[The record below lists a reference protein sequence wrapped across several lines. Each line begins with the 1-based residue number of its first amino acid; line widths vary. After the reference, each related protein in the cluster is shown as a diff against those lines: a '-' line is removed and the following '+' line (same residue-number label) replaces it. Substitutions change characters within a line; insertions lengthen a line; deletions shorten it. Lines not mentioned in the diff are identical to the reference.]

1 MIRTDTHRVM
11 QCDADSAEAIAA
23 MAPKWKP
30 GRNFKWLYVAH
41 DGRIIGEVYE
51 AIGGGE
57 WYAEAGN
64 RDLGRYYA
72 VARAKAAVEAAC

>member
-1 MIRTDTHRVM
+1 MSERDNGGPAFPPVH
-11 QCDADSAEAIAA
+11 DS
-23 MAPKWKP
+23 APKWKP